1 MAGKLISN
9 TVDWIKRD
17 WASNPV
23 RCALEITAW
32 FLSIFCSTVMMLT
45 VPDPPFL
52 LLYPLFI
59 MQCVVFAWASWTR
72 QSIGL
77 FSNYILLVTIDSV
90 ALTRLLIQQL

>member
-1 MAGKLISN
+1 VIRKLINN
-9 TVDWIKRD
+9 TIDWIKQD

-23 RCALEITAW
+23 RCGLEILAW
-32 FLSIFCSTVMMLT
+32 FLSIFCSTLMMMT

-59 MQCVVFAWASWTR
+59 VQCVVFAWASWTR

-77 FSNYILLVTIDSV
+77 FSNYILLVTIDTV
-90 ALTRLLIQQL
+90 ALTRLLIQQF

>member
-1 MAGKLISN
+1 MIRKLINN
-9 TVDWIKRD
+9 TIDWIKQD

-23 RCALEITAW
+23 RCGLEILAW
-32 FLSIFCSTVMMLT
+32 FLSIFCSTLMMMT

-59 MQCVVFAWASWTR
+59 VQCVVFAWASWTR

-77 FSNYILLVTIDSV
+77 FSNYILLVTIDTV
-90 ALTRLLIQQL
+90 ALTRLLIQQF

>member
-1 MAGKLISN
+1 MIEKLINN
-9 TVDWIKRD
+9 TIDWIKQD

-23 RCALEITAW
+23 RCGLEILAW
-32 FLSIFCSTVMMLT
+32 FLSIFCSTLMMMT

-59 MQCVVFAWASWTR
+59 VQCVVFAWASWTR

-77 FSNYILLVTIDSV
+77 FSNYILLVTIDTV
-90 ALTRLLIQQL
+90 ALTRLLIQQF

>member
-1 MAGKLISN
+1 VIEKLINN
-9 TVDWIKRD
+9 TIDWIKQD

-23 RCALEITAW
+23 RCGLEILAW
-32 FLSIFCSTVMMLT
+32 FLSIFCSTLMMMT

-59 MQCVVFAWASWTR
+59 VQCVVFAWASWTR

-77 FSNYILLVTIDSV
+77 FSNYILLVTIDTV
-90 ALTRLLIQQL
+90 ALTRLLIQQF

>member
-9 TVDWIKRD
+9 TVDWIKQD

-90 ALTRLLIQQL
+90 ALTRLLIQQF